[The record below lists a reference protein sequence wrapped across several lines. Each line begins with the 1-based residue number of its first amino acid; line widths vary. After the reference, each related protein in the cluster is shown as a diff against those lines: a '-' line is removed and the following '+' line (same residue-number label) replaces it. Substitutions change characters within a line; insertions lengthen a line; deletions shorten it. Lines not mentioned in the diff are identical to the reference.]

1 AGNQSLAGGDGVAV
15 RERRRVL
22 RVLQGFDG
30 SGEKEVKP
38 RIWPFAAA
46 SSAACALGLGLSVP
60 FGPPAVYGAVAAS
73 LGAVCA
79 LSALVMSIDRGV
91 NGVFLGF
98 TVGFLCRAVLVG
110 AGLTPSGTRR
120 GRAAAYGI
128 AICAQCAG
136 PPIAGVR
143 SGRAH

>member
-1 AGNQSLAGGDGVAV
+1 MKL
-15 RERRRVL
+15 
-22 RVLQGFDG
+22 
-30 SGEKEVKP
+30 

-46 SSAACALGLGLSVP
+46 SSAACALGLGLSIP

-98 TVGFLCRAVLVG
+98 TIGFLCRAVLVG
-110 AGLTPSGTRR
+110 AGLMTSGAR
-120 GRAAAYGI
+120 GGLAVVYVI
-128 AICAQCAG
+128 AFFALYAVTQI
-136 PPIAGVR
+136 VEVLFV
-143 SGRAH
+143 RAHSRGATT